1 MAEINSAAAL
11 AQASGVMKVETLSGF
26 PGFGGKGDEMG
37 FDPTKY
43 RVRYG
48 KYDLDDMGAVSELEL
63 VETRGLEGKEIV
75 VLNKD
80 KMSFMDKM
88 FLILTY
94 LELKQET

>member
-11 AQASGVMKVETLSGF
+11 AQASGVMKVETLSF
-26 PGFGGKGDEMG
+26 PGFGGKGDDFG

-48 KYDLDDMGAVSELEL
+48 KYDLDDLGAVTELEL
-63 VETRGLEGKEIV
+63 VETRGLAGKEIV

-88 FLILTY
+88 YLILTY
-94 LELKQET
+94 LELIEEV